1 MILTVATLIFLGG
14 KPQAVV
20 QTPATG
26 AIVGVVVDAT
36 TSAPMADARV
46 AVTELTLEQRTG
58 PDGRF
63 EFRNLAPGR
72 YTLTV
77 STIGFVFVRRSV
89 AVAAGAPL
97 ELSIPLAAGTDTYR
111 ETVDVQATLPEGP
124 RMGGAELSSADL
136 QDLRGVA
143 ADDPVRAVQALPGVA
158 TGDDFQA
165 EFSVRGSAFRHVGLV
180 IDGTSTPLL
189 FHTVRGTENTGSIA
203 MINTDVLARAA
214 LSVGPQARRH
224 GDWLGA
230 TLEFDVREGSR
241 DRTVVRG
248 AVSGTSASFVIDGPI
263 GGAKRGSWLVSARR
277 SYVDWLIR
285 KIDPDIDSTI
295 GFADGT
301 LKVAYDVTPTQQL
314 QLLVVAGEA
323 TYRKPTATGAN
334 EMRRATST
342 SVLASAAWRYASQR
356 VLLQQRLSLVT
367 NRFVGSGLLRQ
378 VRAEG
383 DARALVWRGDL
394 TVPFGSAWMLEAGG
408 MRDHQTGMQTL
419 ADFTFQGG
427 MGLRLRDEQLV
438 DDTRVI
444 DSGWVHVARQG
455 MRGGLMGGVRV
466 SSDSKGGG
474 AIASPWVLAT
484 TVAGPLSFRA
494 GASGSHQFAG
504 LVEIAQGADS
514 TRPERAWSADLGV
527 EQPLPAGFRWQIGG
541 FYRDEE
547 NVLRRVAEDR
557 LENGD
562 RVTGSTFPEFRSH
575 LDGTSRGVD
584 LVIGRQS
591 TSGPEGWV
599 AYTWARTRHVD
610 RVTGET
616 FSGDFDQ
623 RHTLNLFVQHRLSY
637 RMNASAK
644 LRVGSSFPVVGYF
657 TGTPT
662 DMRLAATRNDVRL
675 PVYSR
680 LDLRLSRTFTF
691 VRHRLTLFIEV
702 MNAAG
707 HRNFGPADGSIRSSL
722 QAVNYVERLIPRVP
736 SAGILLEF

>member
-1 MILTVATLIFLGG
+1 MTLVLATLLFLGSG
-14 KPQAVV
+14 TQVDAQA
-20 QTPATG
+20 PATG
-26 AIVGVVVDAT
+26 AIVGVVLDAA
-36 TSAPMADARV
+36 TSAPIADARV
-46 AVTELTLEQRTG
+46 ALAGLTLEQKTG

-77 STIGFVFVRRSV
+77 STIGFIFVRRSV
-89 AVAAGAPL
+89 DVAAGTPL
-97 ELSIPLAAGTDTYR
+97 ELSVPLAAGTDTYR
-111 ETVDVQATLPEGP
+111 ETVDVQATVSEGP
-124 RMGGAELSSADL
+124 RIGGTELGSADL

-214 LSVGPQARRH
+214 LSVGSQARRH

-248 AVSGTSASFVIDGPI
+248 AVSGTSASFVIDGPL
-263 GGAKRGSWLVSARR
+263 GSAKRGSWLVSVRK

-285 KIDPDIDSTI
+285 QIDPDIDSTI

-301 LKVAYDVTPTQQL
+301 LKVAYDVTPTQQV
-314 QLLVVAGEA
+314 QLLVIAGEA

-334 EMRRATST
+334 EMRQATST
-342 SVLASAAWRYASQR
+342 SVLTSAAWRYASQR
-356 VLLQQRLSLVT
+356 FLLQQRLSLVT
-367 NRFVGSGLLRQ
+367 NRFVGSGLLQQ

-383 DARALVWRGDL
+383 EARALVWRGDL
-394 TVPFGSAWMLEAGG
+394 TVPLSGGWLLEAGG
-408 MRDHQTGMQTL
+408 KRDHQTGTQTL

-438 DDTRVI
+438 DDSRVI
-444 DSGWVHVARQG
+444 DSGWIHLARQG
-455 MRGGLMGGVRV
+455 VRGGLMGGVRV
-466 SSDSKGGG
+466 SSDSKGRS
-474 AIASPWVLAT
+474 AVASPWVMAT
-484 TVAGPLSFRA
+484 TTVGPLALTA

-504 LVEIAQGADS
+504 LVEIAQGADPA
-514 TRPERAWSADLGV
+514 RPERAWSADLGV
-527 EQPLPAGFRWQIGG
+527 EQRLPAGLRWQIAG
-541 FYRDEE
+541 FFRDEE

-557 LENGD
+557 LDEGV
-562 RVTGSTFPEFRSH
+562 RQTGSTFPEFRSH

-584 LVIGRQS
+584 VVIGRQS

-610 RVTGET
+610 RLTGEA

-623 RHTLNLFVQHRLSY
+623 RHTLNLFVQQRLSY

-644 LRVGSSFPVVGYF
+644 FRVGSSFPVVGYF

-675 PVYSR
+675 PVYAR

-702 MNAAG
+702 MNATG

-722 QAVNYVERLIPRVP
+722 QAINYVERLIPRVP

>member
-1 MILTVATLIFLGG
+1 MILALTTLLVLGG
-14 KPQAVV
+14 RPQAIV
-20 QTPATG
+20 PLSATG
-26 AIVGVVVDAT
+26 AIVGVVLDAT
-36 TSAPMADARV
+36 TSRPIPDARV
-46 AVTELTLEQRTG
+46 ALAELSLDQRTG

-77 STIGFVFVRRSV
+77 STIGFVFVRRSID
-89 AVAAGAPL
+89 VAAGAAL
-97 ELSIPLAAGTDTYR
+97 ELSVPLAAGTDTYR
-111 ETVDVQATLPEGP
+111 ETVDVQATVSEGP
-124 RMGGAELSSADL
+124 RTGGSELGSADL

-214 LSVGPQARRH
+214 LSVGSQARRH

-248 AVSGTSASFVIDGPI
+248 AVSGTSASFVIDGPL
-263 GGAKRGSWLVSARR
+263 GGARRGSWLVSIRK

-301 LKVAYDVTPTQQL
+301 LKVVHDLTPTQQL
-314 QLLVVAGEA
+314 QLLVIAGDA

-334 EMRRATST
+334 DMREATST
-342 SVLASAAWRYASQR
+342 SVLTSAAWRYASR
-356 VLLQQRLSLVT
+356 RFLLQQRLSLVT
-367 NRFVGSGLLRQ
+367 NRFVGSGLLGQ
-378 VRAEG
+378 VRGEG
-383 DARALVWRGDL
+383 EARALVWRGDL
-394 TVPFGSAWMLEAGG
+394 TVPLGTSWVLEAGG
-408 MRDHQTGMQTL
+408 MRDHQTGAQTL

-427 MGLRLRDEQLV
+427 MGLRRRDEQLV
-438 DDTRVI
+438 DDTRAI
-444 DSGWVHVARQG
+444 RSAWLHVARQG
-455 MRGGLMGGVRV
+455 AAGGLMGGVRV

-474 AIASPWVLAT
+474 AVASPWVLART
-484 TVAGPLSFRA
+484 RVGPLAFTA
-494 GASGSHQFAG
+494 GTAVSHQFPG
-504 LVEIAQGADS
+504 LVEIGQGADPA
-514 TRPERAWSADLGV
+514 RPERAWTADLGV
-527 EQPLPAGFRWQIGG
+527 EQPLGAGFRWQVAG
-541 FYRDEE
+541 FYRDERH
-547 NVLRRVAEDR
+547 VLRRVGEDR
-557 LENGD
+557 LLDGM
-562 RVTGSTFPEFRSH
+562 RRPGSTFPAYGSQ
-575 LDGTSRGVD
+575 LGGTSRGVD
-584 LVIGRQS
+584 LVLGRQS

-610 RVTGET
+610 GMTGEA
-616 FSGDFDQ
+616 FDGDFDQ
-623 RHTLNLFVQHRLSY
+623 RHTLNVFVQQRLSY
-637 RMNASAK
+637 RMNASVK
-644 LRVGSSFPVVGYF
+644 FRHGSNFPVVGYF
-657 TGTPT
+657 TGTPAN
-662 DMRLAATRNDVRL
+662 MHLAAERNAVRL

-691 VRHRLTLFIEV
+691 VRQRLTLFMEV
-702 MNAAG
+702 MNATG
-707 HRNFGPADGSIRSSL
+707 HDNFGPADGSIRSSL